1 VKHFLVLVAPVVPL
15 ALWFLYHHTKTGYV
29 FGNPEFVRYNVTATL
44 SPLRFVLALVQ
55 RLWQLLGHMN
65 LFVLTLATAVAM
77 FLPPQP
83 DRDRIALPHQFVFYV
98 VIGAYVVALSLI
110 GGALLTRY
118 LLPVVP
124 LVILLCVS
132 TLWRR
137 VRGWQVA
144 VLAVCGM
151 FVASW
156 FVAPPY
162 RFAPEDN
169 LAYRDSILLHVRAE
183 QYVAKHYPGARVL
196 TAWPASDE
204 LTKPYLGYL
213 AKPLPVVR
221 IENFSLAQIQLAQ
234 QSTSPYDVALLFS
247 TKYETPRRIT
257 WGWWEREQ
265 QRFFDFHQDMPP
277 ELAARMLGGQIVFS
291 ERRGGE
297 WVAVVDMRRAQNAG
311 LR

>member
-1 VKHFLVLVAPVVPL
+1 
-15 ALWFLYHHTKTGYV
+15 
-29 FGNPEFVRYNVTATL
+29 
-44 SPLRFVLALVQ
+44 
-55 RLWQLLGHMN
+55 
-65 LFVLTLATAVAM
+65 M

-83 DRDRIALPHQFVFYV
+83 DRQRIALRQQSSFYV
-98 VIGAYVVALSLI
+98 VIAGYLVALSLV

-118 LLPVVP
+118 LLPVIP

-137 VRGWQVA
+137 VRGWQIA
-144 VLAVCGM
+144 ALAVCGM

-169 LAYRDSILLHVRAE
+169 LAYRDYILLHVEAE
-183 QYVAKHYPGARVL
+183 RFVEKHYPGARVL

-204 LTKPYLGYL
+204 LTKTYLGYI
-213 AKPLPVVR
+213 AKPMPVVR
-221 IENFSLAQIQLAQ
+221 VENFSLEQVQLAQ

-247 TKYETPRRIT
+247 TKYETPRRLH
-257 WGWWEREQ
+257 WDWWEKEQ
-265 QRFFDFHQDMPP
+265 QRFFDFHQDLPP
-277 ELAARMLGGQIVFS
+277 ELAARMLGGQIVFA
-291 ERRGGE
+291 ERRAGE
-297 WVAVVDMRRAQNAG
+297 WVAVVDMRRAQNAS